1 MDVVQALQFSTAPQ
15 QDFKTWLDL
24 KGPEVQI
31 HELDK
36 NQKGFSVFRKSCLR
50 YFWLFS

>member
-1 MDVVQALQFSTAPQ
+1 MDVVQALQFSTSPQ

-31 HELDK
+31 HQLDK
-36 NQKGFSVFRKSCLR
+36 SRKGFFCFQDSI
-50 YFWLFS
+50 